1 MLKSDVVSLKVGR
14 SGDLGWLGLVALL
27 SLLPWGWRGM
37 LAKKLS
43 AITTLIPKAEKGCGV
58 LDRSASDY
66 AADRAPG

>member
-1 MLKSDVVSLKVGR
+1 
-14 SGDLGWLGLVALL
+14 
-27 SLLPWGWRGM
+27 M

-43 AITTLIPKAEKGCGV
+43 AIATLIPKAEKGCGV